1 MEFHRSNIKGYNKKG
16 LGKPYQIFNF
26 DKNKFLQISDLL

>member
-1 MEFHRSNIKGYNKKG
+1 MEFHSANIKGYDKKV

-26 DKNKFLQISDLL
+26 NKNEFLQISDLL